1 MPEVV
6 SLVPALLSPGDA
18 WFMFLSF
25 LPLSFQS
32 SPFAHPPLQMLSE
45 VANKEICLQIL

>member
-18 WFMFLSF
+18 WLIFLSF
-25 LPLSFQS
+25 PPLSFQS
-32 SPFAHPPLQMLSE
+32 SSFAHPTSADAE
-45 VANKEICLQIL
+45 